1 MSDDQSS
8 PQAFGHIPEEY
19 FSECDEHLAEAHRG
33 VLELRGSLGQPS
45 IDRSVLDD
53 LFRSFHSIKGL
64 SAMVG
69 VREAE
74 QLAHVLESFLGSLRK
89 GATTLQAEGY
99 DALISGVK
107 AIEEIVEARRQASRS
122 PDISQLAAR
131 LAALT
136 PKAAVSSLERASHL
150 PIDPAAISLSPSER
164 EAITRALAAGSAVC
178 CFGFAPTPALA
189 NQGIDVNAVRKALES
204 LGRIVHAS
212 PQVNRSGQVA
222 FAFIVI
228 TDAADED
235 LQRGLHEGIVEIR
248 FELPTSV
255 AAEDIG
261 SRPTAAGG
269 KSRSRSNLVR
279 VDLGK
284 LDDLMR
290 MVGELVITRGRFE
303 QDLRQFS
310 RETPQRAYRTFAET
324 NGKFERQIR
333 DLREAVMRVRMVP
346 IREVFSRMHFI
357 VHDLARGTDKSV
369 IIELSGEETEVDK
382 LIVERIMDPLLHLV
396 RNAVS
401 HGLETAAERTAR
413 GKEASGRL
421 SLRAR
426 AAGESVVIE
435 VEDDGR
441 GIDLQGVQARAL
453 SAGLLTPGAELDNAT
468 LLDIICTPEF
478 STQDEADRVSGRGVG
493 MAAVRAAVSE
503 FGGALEVHTSPGRGT
518 CFTIR
523 LPLTMAITDA
533 LIVSAGGEKYA
544 IAQASVREILRLE
557 RSDVTA
563 IEGNELAVNRG
574 KSLPLVRL
582 ARFFDLPEANRDVL
596 YVLVVGDERSS
607 AGLVVDAVLRIH
619 EIVIRPLTDRLVRRP
634 GISGATELGDRK
646 AVLILDAKEL
656 LSEVTGKFRA
666 TSRAGSE
673 TVSAGSPRGGGETM
687 R

>member
-1 MSDDQSS
+1 M
-8 PQAFGHIPEEY
+8 
-19 FSECDEHLAEAHRG
+19 
-33 VLELRGSLGQPS
+33 
-45 IDRSVLDD
+45 
-53 LFRSFHSIKGL
+53 
-64 SAMVG
+64 
-69 VREAE
+69 
-74 QLAHVLESFLGSLRK
+74 
-89 GATTLQAEGY
+89 
-99 DALISGVK
+99 
-107 AIEEIVEARRQASRS
+107 
-122 PDISQLAAR
+122 
-131 LAALT
+131 
-136 PKAAVSSLERASHL
+136 
-150 PIDPAAISLSPSER
+150 
-164 EAITRALAAGSAVC
+164 
-178 CFGFAPTPALA
+178 
-189 NQGIDVNAVRKALES
+189 
-204 LGRIVHAS
+204 
-212 PQVNRSGQVA
+212 
-222 FAFIVI
+222 
-228 TDAADED
+228 
-235 LQRGLHEGIVEIR
+235 
-248 FELPTSV
+248 
-255 AAEDIG
+255 
-261 SRPTAAGG
+261 
-269 KSRSRSNLVR
+269 
-279 VDLGK
+279 
-284 LDDLMR
+284 MR

-369 IIELSGEETEVDK
+369 SIDLSGEGTEVDK
-382 LIVERIMDPLLHLV
+382 LIVERILDPLLLVV

-426 AAGESVVIE
+426 AEGESVVIE

-453 SAGLLTPGAELDNAT
+453 SAGLLTPGAELDSAA

-478 STQDEADRVSGRGVG
+478 STQDEADRISGRGVG

-503 FGGALEVHTSPGRGT
+503 FGGSLEVYTSPGRGT

-533 LIVSAGGEKYA
+533 LIVSAGGENYA

-563 IEGNELAVNRG
+563 IEGNELVVNRG

-582 ARFFDLPEANRDVL
+582 ARFFDLPEANRGVL

-656 LSEVTGKFRA
+656 LSEVTGKFRP

-673 TVSAGSPRGGGETM
+673 TVSAGLPRGGG